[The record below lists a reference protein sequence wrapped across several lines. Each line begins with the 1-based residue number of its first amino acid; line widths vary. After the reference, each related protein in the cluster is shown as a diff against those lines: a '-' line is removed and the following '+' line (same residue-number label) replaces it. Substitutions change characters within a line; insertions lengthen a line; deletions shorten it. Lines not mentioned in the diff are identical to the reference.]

1 MLGKIHIR
9 ALATVGVSALV
20 LSFASPASAAPL
32 RHPPHFT
39 EVDQVSNLM
48 RQGVLQDT
56 NVVNAWGLALG
67 PDTPLWVANNGT
79 NTATVYSG
87 GVNGEAVEKVPLTV
101 TIPGGAPTGAAFNDT
116 DDFVVHANGRSAP
129 ATFLFVSEG
138 GDVTAWSATVSG
150 TTASVVAHVNGAVYK
165 GLALLHTKFGPFLL
179 ATDFLNERIDVFD
192 KDFHR
197 VNLGRG
203 FRDPNLPDGYSPF
216 NVYAVRGHVFVSYA
230 FHEEGDDEETPGP
243 GLGIVDDYTKFGLK
257 VERVAS
263 HGTLDAPWG
272 MAIAPR
278 GFGKFSGALLVGN
291 FGDGRINVYRHGRFL
306 GQVSDAA
313 GRPITI
319 DGLWALLPGTATTGG
334 TRTVWFSAGPDE
346 ETNGLVGQLIRSR

>member
-1 MLGKIHIR
+1 MLGKIQVR
-9 ALATVGVSALV
+9 ALATAGVAALA

-39 EVDQVSNLM
+39 EVDRVSNQSRGLD
-48 RQGVLQDT
+48 VTDPDL
-56 NVVNAWGLALG
+56 VNAWGLALG
-67 PDTPLWVANNGT
+67 PNTPLWVVNNGT
-79 NTATVYSG
+79 NTATVYAG
-87 GVNGEAVEKVPLTV
+87 GVNGDEVEKVPLTV

-116 DDFVVHANGRSAP
+116 DDFVINVNGASAP
-129 ATFLFVSEG
+129 ARFLFVSEG
-138 GDVTAWSATVSG
+138 GDVTAWSPISG
-150 TTASVVAHVNGAVYK
+150 TTASLVAHVDGAVYK

-179 ATDFLNERIDVFD
+179 ATDFAGGHIDVFD
-192 KDFHR
+192 TNFHR
-197 VNLGRG
+197 VNVGRS
-203 FRDPNLPDGYSPF
+203 FRDPNLPEGYSPF
-216 NVYAVRGHVFVSYA
+216 NVVAVRDHVFVAYA
-230 FHEEGDDEETPGP
+230 FHEDSEDEETQGP
-243 GLGIVDDYTKFGLK
+243 GLGIVDDYSKLGLK

-263 HGTLDAPWG
+263 HGTLNAPWG

-306 GQVSDAA
+306 GQLNDAA

-334 TRTVWFSAGPDE
+334 TRTVWFSAGPKE
-346 ETNGLVGQLIRSR
+346 ESDGLVGQLVRTR